1 MQNSDLSISRRSA
14 AELLDLYALSDADL
28 SDIRDVGNSVTPM
41 IDAMLDRFYDWMGK
55 YPEMMAYFRDESA
68 LMHVKTMQKKYWQMF
83 FEAKIDEAYINDRHR
98 IGAIHAQVNLPVM
111 IYFAGINSL
120 YPILRDHSVCMAK
133 TLRGE
138 DISGDATIK
147 LLHLDAAL
155 VCSSFTDKRDQ
166 MIAENSRAVME
177 MSTPVTEI
185 WDGILLLP
193 VVGIVDSRRSEEIMN
208 AVLNAISTKMARE
221 FILDISGVGV
231 VDTAVANY
239 LIRITKA
246 ASLMGCQSTIS
257 GISPAIAQTIVQLG
271 IDVESVQSTATMM
284 DALSKAFT
292 RRGIQLSAV
301 TQSVLA

>member
-1 MQNSDLSISRRSA
+1 MQNTELSISRRSA
-14 AELLDLYALSDADL
+14 AELLDLYDLSETDL
-28 SDIRDVGNSVTPM
+28 SDIRDVGNSVAPM
-41 IDAMLDRFYDWMGK
+41 IDAMVDRFYDWMGK

-68 LMHVKTMQKKYWQMF
+68 LMHVKTMQKKYWQKF
-83 FEAKIDEAYINDRHR
+83 FEAKVDDTYINDRYR

-111 IYFAGINSL
+111 IYFAGINTL
-120 YPILRDHSVCMAK
+120 YPMLRDHSVSIAK

-292 RRGIQLSAV
+292 RRGIQLSAI
-301 TQSVLA
+301 TQSMPA

>member
-1 MQNSDLSISRRSA
+1 MQSSELSISRRTA
-14 AELLDLYALSDADL
+14 AELLDLYDL
-28 SDIRDVGNSVTPM
+28 NGDDLAAIRDVGSSVAPM
-41 IDAMLDRFYDWMGK
+41 IDAMLDQFYEWMGK
-55 YPEMMAYFRDESA
+55 YPEMMAYFRDEAA
-68 LMHVKTMQKKYWQMF
+68 LMHVKTMQKRYWQTF
-83 FEAKIDEAYINDRHR
+83 FEGKIDDTYINDRYR

-111 IYFAGINSL
+111 IYFAGINTL
-120 YPILRDHSVCMAK
+120 YPILRDHSVNTAK
-133 TLRGE
+133 KERGE
-138 DISGDATIK
+138 NISGDATIK

-166 MIAENSRAVME
+166 IIAESSRAVME

-185 WDGILLLP
+185 WEGILLLP
-193 VVGIVDSRRSEEIMN
+193 VVGIVDSRRSEDIMN
-208 AVLNAISTKMARE
+208 AVLKAISTRRARE

-292 RRGIQLSAV
+292 RRGIQLSAMSQGLS
-301 TQSVLA
+301 T